1 MNTHQADRLVSGAGY
16 PGCPVVHLFGGP
28 YVTVRGQRQEVPEGS
43 KQLLAFIAVRRRR
56 VERRQA
62 AGTLW
67 PVGDEGRAAGNLRSA
82 LWRLRRAGIDLVVA
96 DKCALRL
103 SAETLVDLHVM
114 DQWATR
120 LIDGTAS
127 GPDLALSSFLAD
139 ALDLLP
145 GWYDD
150 WALMERERIRQRIL
164 HALEA
169 LSAQLADA
177 GRFANAVEAAMLA
190 ISAEP
195 LRETAQRAL
204 IHAHLAEGNLAEA
217 HRSYRAYRN
226 LIRDELGIEPSH
238 NLTTALSIPQ
248 IRPQPPD
255 PDAHPRPRSRPAR
268 LAAPTTGD
276 PAVPHPRR
284 AGSR

>member
-1 MNTHQADRLVSGAGY
+1 MTGGFAMDTHHAGRLVRGAAH

-28 YVTVRGQRQEVPEGS
+28 YVTEGGQRREVPEGS

-127 GPDLALSSFLAD
+127 GPDLALPPFLAD

-169 LSAQLADA
+169 LSAQLADT
-177 GRFANAVEAAMLA
+177 GRFADAVEAAMLA

-217 HRSYRAYRN
+217 HRSYRAYRK
-226 LIRDELGIEPSH
+226 LIRHELGIEPSP

-248 IRPQPPD
+248 IPPPAARPGRLP
-255 PDAHPRPRSRPAR
+255 PAR
-268 LAAPTTGD
+268 QPSSSASG
-276 PAVPHPRR
+276 PHNR
-284 AGSR
+284 